1 MKINL
6 GHAIIFF
13 TKKGLGLIGQVSL
26 VKHVRRKSRKNN
38 MKLSNGPEPGFYDKS
53 KPQTYGVSTINI
65 IRTSSY
71 NNLPLFS
78 GTIDSTFMMTTE
90 GFIMFN
96 TDIRWDETLD
106 RFVEFEKR

>member
-1 MKINL
+1 MDQSLVIMIRVSPMPEHIDTILKAWRFPIL
-6 GHAIIFF
+6 ASIY
-13 TKKGLGLIGQVSL
+13 LVSL
-26 VKHVRRKSRKNN
+26 F
-38 MKLSNGPEPGFYDKS
+38 L
-53 KPQTYGVSTINI
+53 
-65 IRTSSY
+65 
-71 NNLPLFS
+71 

>member
-1 MKINL
+1 MIRVSPMPSCGTHGYNFDL
-6 GHAIIFF
+6 
-13 TKKGLGLIGQVSL
+13 VSL
-26 VKHVRRKSRKNN
+26 F
-38 MKLSNGPEPGFYDKS
+38 L
-53 KPQTYGVSTINI
+53 
-65 IRTSSY
+65 
-71 NNLPLFS
+71 

>member
-1 MKINL
+1 MDQNL
-6 GHAIIFF
+6 VFMI
-13 TKKGLGLIGQVSL
+13 KVSL
-26 VKHVRRKSRKNN
+26 RALAHLDTFFECLENFS
-38 MKLSNGPEPGFYDKS
+38 KLLSQKEFCKIIP
-53 KPQTYGVSTINI
+53 TYGLSTINI
-65 IRTSSY
+65 IRTIS
-71 NNLPLFS
+71 NDNLRLIL

>member
-1 MKINL
+1 MDQNLVFMIKVSLRAL
-6 GHAIIFF
+6 GHFGTILNAPRTSQKESCKIIP
-13 TKKGLGLIGQVSL
+13 TC
-26 VKHVRRKSRKNN
+26 
-38 MKLSNGPEPGFYDKS
+38 GF
-53 KPQTYGVSTINI
+53 STINVI
-65 IRTSSY
+65 QTSSN
-71 NNLPLFS
+71 NNLSLFL